1 MEYHVSKQGNDQY
14 VGTDRQPFLTISRA
28 AAMAMPGDTIT
39 VHAGTYREWV
49 SPANGG
55 TEEKRI
61 VYRSAGDGEVIIS
74 GAEQVEDWREEG
86 DNVWSTEV
94 DNTIFTIRNPFKE
107 ELYGDWVFEGAFVP
121 HLGEVYMD
129 GKSLYETDV
138 VEKLYHPEVWQQ
150 AKYPCFSGMRKLEKQ
165 RRKSGRTLV
174 EKIHVV
180 RM

>member
-94 DNTIFTIRNPFKE
+94 DNMSGISSVGTSYCSAGRF
-107 ELYGDWVFEGAFVP
+107 DWPA
-121 HLGEVYMD
+121 
-129 GKSLYETDV
+129 
-138 VEKLYHPEVWQQ
+138 
-150 AKYPCFSGMRKLEKQ
+150 LE
-165 RRKSGRTLV
+165 
-174 EKIHVV
+174 
-180 RM
+180 

>member
-86 DNVWSTEV
+86 DNVLEYRGGQY
-94 DNTIFTIRNPFKE
+94 N
-107 ELYGDWVFEGAFVP
+107 LYYP
-121 HLGEVYMD
+121 
-129 GKSLYETDV
+129 KSI
-138 VEKLYHPEVWQQ
+138 
-150 AKYPCFSGMRKLEKQ
+150 Q
-165 RRKSGRTLV
+165 RRVIRGLG
-174 EKIHVV
+174 I
-180 RM
+180 

>member
-74 GAEQVEDWREEG
+74 GAEQVKDWREE
-86 DNVWSTEV
+86 
-94 DNTIFTIRNPFKE
+94 
-107 ELYGDWVFEGAFVP
+107 
-121 HLGEVYMD
+121 
-129 GKSLYETDV
+129 
-138 VEKLYHPEVWQQ
+138 
-150 AKYPCFSGMRKLEKQ
+150 
-165 RRKSGRTLV
+165 
-174 EKIHVV
+174 
-180 RM
+180 